1 VRGKNASILLIILP
15 PQIPGKN
22 NLFILEIIHTLVMSI
37 AELIW
42 VEKYRPSRIDEI
54 IDQEEV
60 KERIKQFVKT
70 GNMPHLIFF
79 GPPGTGKTTM
89 ALAIAHELYGDSW
102 RENVLELNASDERG
116 ITTIRERVKE
126 FARTAPMGKAPYKLI
141 ILDEADNMT
150 SDAQQALRRMME
162 MYANVTRFIL
172 LANYLSGIIEPIQSR
187 CALFRFSP
195 LPRDAVVNR
204 LREIASREGVKINDE
219 ALEAIWEISQGD
231 MRKAIN
237 TLQAAAATAKE
248 ITPEIVY
255 KTVGFIEPKEIIDL
269 VNIAFSGDFVKARD
283 KLRALMYEHG
293 VSGIE
298 ILKAVQRRILSG
310 EVQIPEEA
318 KVEVA
323 EIVADIDYRLTEGS
337 DEEIQLSA
345 LLARLMLIGKKY
357 GLSTAKETKAPAKR
371 R

>member
-1 VRGKNASILLIILP
+1 
-15 PQIPGKN
+15 
-22 NLFILEIIHTLVMSI
+22 
-37 AELIW
+37 
-42 VEKYRPSRIDEI
+42 
-54 IDQEEV
+54 
-60 KERIKQFVKT
+60 
-70 GNMPHLIFF
+70 
-79 GPPGTGKTTM
+79 
-89 ALAIAHELYGDSW
+89 
-102 RENVLELNASDERG
+102 LELNASDERG

-187 CALFRFSP
+187 CALFRFAP
-195 LPRDAVVNR
+195 LPKDAVIAR

-219 ALEAIWEISQGD
+219 ALGAIWEISQGD